1 MEIDNREEAI
11 DLNDRLAETVPFKV
25 KAGKELL
32 KTMKDKRERVN
43 TDTEFNVSWVGY
55 SGDMGGIQCS
65 LDPLNGDP
73 ETGERYVVSIT
84 HLKIDPAHPLIEEIQ
99 TYQEKRTRRLKLQ
112 DQISFASEFLA
123 QGQRPSR
130 KSSKGF
136 GR

>member
-11 DLNDRLAETVPFKV
+11 DLNDRLTETVPFKV

-32 KTMKDKRERVN
+32 KTMRDKRERVN
-43 TDTEFNVSWVGY
+43 TETEFNVSWVGY

-65 LDPLNGDP
+65 LDPLDGNL

-84 HLKIDPAHPLIEEIQ
+84 HLKIDPSHPLIEELQ
-99 TYQEKRTRRLKLQ
+99 AYQEKRTRRLKLQ

-123 QGQRPSR
+123 QSQSPRRKPSR
-130 KSSKGF
+130 GF